1 MSFFSFSFGL
11 ARISQHFFV
20 ILIDIASNSEKK
32 ENPTTLKCASQHTQ
46 IKLNMLILRT
56 RHHETCLELQSGSTL
71 LS

>member
-1 MSFFSFSFGL
+1 MSFFLFSFGL

-20 ILIDIASNSEKK
+20 ILIDIASNS

-56 RHHETCLELQSGSTL
+56 RDHETCLELQSGSTL